1 MNISGYSSEFTER
14 SKAVTGCFAMFTLFL
29 GITFLPNFYAGS
41 KALLVEG
48 YLYPLLFGLEFM
60 IITPLYYIYFRNR
73 EGHGKGQFRSGIFL
87 TLFLCVLFVQFII
100 PSITAAKQVESWSAS
115 QMALESHVFWLNAFM
130 MVLIVP
136 VYEEM
141 VFRGCLFTIF
151 KFWLGNNI
159 YAAGVA
165 VSILFSACHLQ
176 YMDWRSFLILF
187 LVSTIFVAG
196 RVITGG
202 IVMPVVL
209 HMMMNLVVIGAPYAL
224 GLLNFA
230 D

>member
-1 MNISGYSSEFTER
+1 
-14 SKAVTGCFAMFTLFL
+14 
-29 GITFLPNFYAGS
+29 
-41 KALLVEG
+41 
-48 YLYPLLFGLEFM
+48 
-60 IITPLYYIYFRNR
+60 
-73 EGHGKGQFRSGIFL
+73 
-87 TLFLCVLFVQFII
+87 
-100 PSITAAKQVESWSAS
+100 
-115 QMALESHVFWLNAFM
+115 MALESHVFWLNAFM